1 MEYADVIKVC
11 ATNLVVGSDHSW
23 NVGLLVF
30 RALGDILSVQ
40 DTLNV
45 DMLIAFRHD
54 LEILVHP
61 YERRHHHHY
70 HHTIISASSLY
81 HYHQYHHRCQSN
93 FMFIILIILIP
104 IIIFIMHVIYCII
117 LLPYVTYFIFSTS

>member
-11 ATNLVVGSDHSW
+11 ATNLVVGSDRSW

-45 DMLIAFRHD
+45 L
-54 LEILVHP
+54 
-61 YERRHHHHY
+61 
-70 HHTIISASSLY
+70 
-81 HYHQYHHRCQSN
+81 
-93 FMFIILIILIP
+93 
-104 IIIFIMHVIYCII
+104 
-117 LLPYVTYFIFSTS
+117 